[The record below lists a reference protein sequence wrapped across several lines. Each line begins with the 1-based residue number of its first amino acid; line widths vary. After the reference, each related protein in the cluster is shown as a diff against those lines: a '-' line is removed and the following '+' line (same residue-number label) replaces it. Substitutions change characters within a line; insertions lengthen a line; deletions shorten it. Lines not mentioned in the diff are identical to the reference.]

1 MIFRKNKDIITGFLV
16 FLLIG
21 FLVPFHSANAE
32 SNIFGDFLYPFSVAG
47 PDTSSLPSSNGTFTV
62 RTDSANCIF
71 TEFMPG
77 PGVDC
82 DSIVFVQTCKVSF
95 WDGSKWV
102 ATKPGDIA
110 SGWGY
115 RDGDTTADTT
125 FVDHVYCEKDPYYNG
140 DDDNDIGNKGSSG
153 SEEKS
158 FLMLSPAGPA
168 TPATMEDCPN
178 VPDGNF
184 PTGTSKV
191 KMEFEVA
198 AVCADD
204 GSVLGSFEWEYN
216 RDKGSSGN
224 GTDSVTTTGTAPD
237 TVSTGF
243 TAALDTFVTNHTD
256 GTGASYCPEKALDDL
271 IKSLLD
277 IMSEVWGFFP
287 VSPIAGELVTAQF
300 TVTNMSGEELID
312 LPVAFTLNGLQ
323 AEVDMIPLLLP
334 GETQPVAFSF
344 IAQQGPNVAQC
355 IADCYGDHEESNEHN
370 NGAVQVIEASGA
382 SGVPIFNPFVLT
394 VLVLG
399 LILTAA
405 LVIKKR
411 AVVKR

>member
-1 MIFRKNKDIITGFLV
+1 MFRKNKNIIMGFLV
-16 FLLIG
+16 LLLFG
-21 FLVPFHSANAE
+21 FLIPFHSANAE
-32 SNIFGDFLYPFSVAG
+32 GGILGSFLNPFSAAG
-47 PDTSSLPSSNGTFTV
+47 PDTTSLASSNGTFTI
-62 RTDSANCIF
+62 RTDSVNCIF

-82 DSIVFVQTCKVSF
+82 DSIVFVQTCKISF

-125 FVDHVYCEKDPYYNG
+125 FVDHVFCEKDPYYNG
-140 DDDNDIGNKGSSG
+140 DDDNDVGNKGSSG

-158 FLMLSPAGPA
+158 FFKLSPAGPA

-178 VPDGNF
+178 VPDSNF
-184 PTGTSKV
+184 PAGTTKA

-224 GTDSVTTTGTAPD
+224 GTDSVTTTGSAPD

-243 TAALDTFVTNHTD
+243 TAAQDTFVTNHTD
-256 GTGASYCPEKALDDL
+256 STGAIYCPEKRLADA

-277 IMSEVWGFFP
+277 IMSEIWGFLP
-287 VSPIAGELVTAQF
+287 ISPIVGELVTAQF

-323 AEVDMIPLLLP
+323 AQVDMIPMLLP

-344 IAQQGPNVAQC
+344 VAQEGPNVAQC
-355 IADCYGDHEESNEHN
+355 IADYYGDNEESNEHN
-370 NGAVQVIEASGA
+370 NSAVQVIEATGSSA
-382 SGVPIFNPFVLT
+382 VPIFNPFVLT

-411 AVVKR
+411 IVAEV